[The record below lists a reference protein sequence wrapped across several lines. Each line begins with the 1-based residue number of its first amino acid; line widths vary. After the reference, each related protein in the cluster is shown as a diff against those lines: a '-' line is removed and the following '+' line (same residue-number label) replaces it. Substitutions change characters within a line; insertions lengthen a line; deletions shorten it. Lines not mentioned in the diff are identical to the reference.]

1 MAEHLYMF
9 PGESGPV
16 TFRMKKHILNDVID
30 WFGTDV
36 TFSDE
41 SDDEVTA
48 RVEVNLRAMK
58 LWAIQY
64 GPYVK
69 VLSPQSLTDE
79 VKKSLQVAL
88 NQYGEE
94 RQT

>member
-1 MAEHLYMF
+1 M
-9 PGESGPV
+9 
-16 TFRMKKHILNDVID
+16 ID

-36 TFSDE
+36 RFSDE

-69 VLSPQSLTDE
+69 VLSPEKLAEE
-79 VKKSLQVAL
+79 VKEAL
-88 NQYGEE
+88 KKALKQYD
-94 RQT
+94 